1 MLESIDLVEEELAGS
16 ASSGSVSSNPLLLR
30 MSPLDYLVYV
40 LRNIKSAD
48 LEQALLVLPFH
59 YVVRLIKLFCELCKR
74 GTDVELVGK
83 SCLFLFRAHQPRIMS
98 TSSLATEVA
107 LLSEKLRENLSSCRS
122 LVGTNMA
129 ALRFAIKHIIDDKS
143 DKYAFREDIMKT
155 NPNKKAGKKGQNKRK
170 LDNGTGSTKR
180 SRS

>member
-1 MLESIDLVEEELAGS
+1 
-16 ASSGSVSSNPLLLR
+16 
-30 MSPLDYLVYV
+30 
-40 LRNIKSAD
+40 
-48 LEQALLVLPFH
+48 
-59 YVVRLIKLFCELCKR
+59 
-74 GTDVELVGK
+74 
-83 SCLFLFRAHQPRIMS
+83 
-98 TSSLATEVA
+98 
-107 LLSEKLRENLSSCRS
+107 
-122 LVGTNMA
+122 MA